1 MFVKKFLPFAVEQSI
16 TRAGFNEHAEAS
28 SLFDQLFIDQFLISL
43 QNSERVDPIFGRDI
57 AHRRQRIAFVEHAV
71 ENHVNNTIAKLAID
85 WLSVIPFTIHSVL
98 QTALLPS
105 ASGPAS
111 IERCVSYSD
120 IVKYNTISRASS
132 FCQNF
137 SRQFLC
143 ART

>member
-1 MFVKKFLPFAVEQSI
+1 
-16 TRAGFNEHAEAS
+16 
-28 SLFDQLFIDQFLISL
+28 DQFLISL

-120 IVKYNTISRASS
+120 IVNYITIAHASL
-132 FCQNF
+132 FLQNF
-137 SRQFLC
+137 SRQFYAAEQPAIATTSLILPTPYG
-143 ART
+143 ANNPSDTRYD

>member
-16 TRAGFNEHAEAS
+16 ARAGFDEHAQAS
-28 SLFDQLFIDQFLISL
+28 PFFDELFIDQFLISFKHR
-43 QNSERVDPIFGRDI
+43 ERVEPIIGRNI
-57 AHRRQRIAFVEHAV
+57 AHRRQWIAFVEHAV
-71 ENHVNNTIAKLAID
+71 QHHMHDTIAKLAID

-120 IVKYNTISRASS
+120 IVNYITIARASL
-132 FCQNF
+132 F
-137 SRQFLC
+137 
-143 ART
+143 